1 MKTETVPGVRQSTSY
16 KPIEMASGYL
26 HNDSESPALESFEE
40 RSKKI
45 FQLDSL
51 KTWID
56 VYVCVAA
63 LDDSWV
69 IPGNEKNDR
78 PSYLR
83 DEIQRI
89 QNVDD
94 LDCYQDH
101 AQPIFFI
108 RFTRNS
114 NSRLSPS
121 QTLFDGLLHKF
132 SINPRFKEF
141 VMSFGQKNKEYDF
154 APPTCRF
161 RYSKGGKAMRTKQYE
176 CAYGLR
182 YVADNGNVNGKER
195 WSVRQYAVYQ
205 RYDPSRRQNIWI
217 FIGIPKSS
225 SLERH
230 IIAYTRR
237 QEASD
242 PTQAFALHLTMIE
255 ASLVE
260 WRWYLNDM
268 TQRVQ
273 DQSDRITLADVA
285 KDKVDGLP
293 DFKIDFRDRQR
304 LKTLEDHI
312 LNLHVMLESTISTIS
327 SLTKHL
333 SSVSRQSDEEESAF
347 LINSYSEALDESK
360 LYLSKAGVLDKRV
373 HGASYLLSG
382 LLDYE
387 NAYSLRLLAE
397 EARQDNLAMRHL
409 TEKATKDSG
418 AIKIITII
426 TVFFL
431 PATVVAGFFSTQF
444 VSIDPQGLTISK
456 KWWIYFAIT
465 IPLTLVTLL
474 VWYMTSS
481 TRFKNMAI
489 HRLERARFL
498 KLRETKTPNHDPEHA
513 EMHQPISFDFPSDEM
528 PDSRSPT
535 SPGLS
540 EMHFTG
546 TPYLRRPP
554 L

>member
-1 MKTETVPGVRQSTSY
+1 MKIETVPGGRQSTSY
-16 KPIEMASGYL
+16 EPMEMASAYL
-26 HNDSESPALESFEE
+26 HYDLASPALESFEE

-45 FQLDSL
+45 FQLDSP

-56 VYVCVAA
+56 VYSRPSE
-63 LDDSWV
+63 DNSWV
-69 IPGNEKNDR
+69 ISDNECNEENAYPG
-78 PSYLR
+78 
-83 DEIQRI
+83 DELQKIQD
-89 QNVDD
+89 VHD
-94 LDCYQDH
+94 LDYYQDH
-101 AQPIFFI
+101 AQPMFFI

-121 QTLFDGLLHKF
+121 QALFDGLLHKF
-132 SINPRFKEF
+132 SVNPRFKEF

-161 RYSKGGKAMRTKQYE
+161 RFSKGDKAMKTKQYE
-176 CAYGLR
+176 CLYGLR
-182 YVADNGNVNGKER
+182 YVADNGNVDGKER

-205 RYDPSRRQNIWI
+205 RYDPSRSQNVWI
-217 FIGIPKSS
+217 FIGIPKRS

-237 QEASD
+237 QDNSD
-242 PTQAFALHLTMIE
+242 PAQAFALHLTMIE

-304 LKTLEDHI
+304 LKTLEDSI
-312 LNLHVMLESTISTIS
+312 LNLHVMLESTIGTIS

-333 SSVSRQSDEEESAF
+333 SRVSGHRDEEESAF
-347 LINSYSEALDESK
+347 LINGYNEALDESK
-360 LYLSKAGVLDKRV
+360 LYLAKAGVLDKRV
-373 HGASYLLSG
+373 HGASFLLSG

-474 VWYMTSS
+474 IWYITSS
-481 TRFKNMAI
+481 TKFKTMAL
-489 HRLERARFL
+489 HRLEKARFL
-498 KLRETKTPNHDPEHA
+498 KHRDTDASNHDPEHA
-513 EMHQPISFDFPSDEM
+513 EMTRSINSVSSDVSDLRSPIS
-528 PDSRSPT
+528 
-535 SPGLS
+535 PGIS

-546 TPYLRRPP
+546 TPYLRRPI
-554 L
+554 